1 MAERKSD
8 SENRRTFLKRGAIT
22 FGAAS
27 AASAAPEALFAEEG
41 HHEWS
46 GRQPGCDYTEV
57 IGGNQYSFR
66 VFGSATPRHHAF
78 YFHGMPVSRLDACI
92 IYQAAVNHDVQI
104 ISVDRPGVGL
114 SCYQPARTVIST
126 AKDFHELANVLGFGE
141 SYSIIAHSFGC
152 ISASACG
159 KLVSSAEGLKKVALV
174 APFAP
179 NWMTCVNSRAG
190 RFLRRVALD

>member
-57 IGGNQYSFR
+57 IGGNQYGFR

-92 IYQAAVNHDVQI
+92 LHQVAANHGVQI
-104 ISVDRPGVGL
+104 ISVDRPGIGL
-114 SCYQPARTVIST
+114 SCYQP
-126 AKDFHELANVLGFGE
+126 
-141 SYSIIAHSFGC
+141 
-152 ISASACG
+152 
-159 KLVSSAEGLKKVALV
+159 VA
-174 APFAP
+174 
-179 NWMTCVNSRAG
+179 
-190 RFLRRVALD
+190 RFLLSCVAAPQSREINLSNGSHLCLPTSNLFRVTDQNFGDTIWRIH